1 MIAKNKVVHHKD
13 RASFDKVDALH
24 KKGEG
29 RWVTI
34 NGQHKFV
41 AVQKGKKSNKKK

>member
-1 MIAKNKVVHHKD
+1 MGGKSKKVTKKD
-13 RASFDKVDALH
+13 RAKFDKIDAMY

-41 AVQKGKKSNKKK
+41 ADNRKK

>member
-1 MIAKNKVVHHKD
+1 MKPKEHKVTKKERAK
-13 RASFDKVDALH
+13 FDKIDAMY
-24 KKGEG
+24 KSGEG

-41 AVQKGKKSNKKK
+41 AVDKTKKKRK

>member
-1 MIAKNKVVHHKD
+1 MKAKNKIVHHKD
-13 RASFDKVDALH
+13 RASFDDINARY

-41 AVQKGKKSNKKK
+41 AVDKTKKTKKK

>member
-1 MIAKNKVVHHKD
+1 MKAKNKIIHKKD
-13 RASFDKVDALH
+13 RAGFDKIDALR

-41 AVQKGKKSNKKK
+41 AVDKTKKTKKK